1 MSVVVF
7 KLGLSLLLIGATVLV
22 LAARNK
28 YAAYF
33 TEKTLLISWVLLRV
47 VPFLAIY
54 VFLGFEPRS
63 DIAGFLVGWGTH
75 ARQGELIYRDFVCT
89 YSPFFPY
96 LIGLSMAVWNDP
108 RAIVF
113 LMVIMEGMALGATY
127 FFYKPILSGR
137 ELIFKS
143 LIYLCL
149 PASLILCV
157 LGGQEDVWTWLF
169 VGLAGWA
176 FYSKKSY
183 VLYGSLLVLG
193 LLSTKATFVLVLPA
207 LLILARNQY
216 RLFVVM
222 ALWGITVLAILY
234 ALVGL
239 EFMQPLG
246 EADTLRAPNLLS
258 VLNPWF
264 FDTIGVGQKLWNW
277 VGLLATVG
285 ISCAVSWRLRGA
297 DFHQAVSRVFVVT
310 YATMMA
316 VQQSAYSNYIFLF
329 LMPLVFCIIDWRD
342 KKQVGYLLAFNM
354 LCVVEASYWWRLGM
368 PKYLAPTDIWDSA
381 ASLLDYFM
389 QLCIVVLTGYFVWL
403 SAKVV
408 RQVPSPDYSRQSKL
422 Y

>member
-1 MSVVVF
+1 MSVVLF
-7 KLGLSLLLIGATVLV
+7 KSILSLLLSVATVLV
-22 LAARNK
+22 LVARKK
-28 YAAYF
+28 YARFY
-33 TEKTLLISWVLLRV
+33 TEKALVISWVLLRV
-47 VPFLAIY
+47 LPFVAIY

-96 LIGLSMAVWNDP
+96 LIGFSMAVWNDP

-113 LMVIMEGMALGATY
+113 LMVFMEGVALLGTY
-127 FFYKPILSGR
+127 FFYKPTLPR
-137 ELIFKS
+137 EELIFKS

-157 LGGQEDVWTWLF
+157 VGGQEDVWTWLF
-169 VGLAGWA
+169 VALAGWA
-176 FYSKKSY
+176 FYSKRSY

-207 LLILARNQY
+207 LLILAKNQY

-222 ALWGITVLAILY
+222 ALWGIAVLAILY

-246 EADTLRAPNLLS
+246 EADTLRAPNLFS
-258 VLNPWF
+258 VVNPWF
-264 FDTIGVGQKLWNW
+264 FDTLGVGKGYWNW

-285 ISCAVSWRLRGA
+285 IGCAVAWRLRGT
-297 DFHQAVSRVFVVT
+297 DFHQAVSRVFVAT

-329 LMPLVFCIIDWRD
+329 LMPLVFCIIDWQN
-342 KKQVGYLLAFNM
+342 KKQVGYLLAFNI

-368 PKYLAPTDIWDSA
+368 PRYLAPADIWASA
-381 ASLLDYFM
+381 SSMLDYLM
-389 QLCIVVLTGYFVWL
+389 QLSIVILTGYFVWL
-403 SAKVV
+403 AATKKVV
-408 RQVPSPDYSRQSKL
+408 SE
-422 Y
+422 

>member
-1 MSVVVF
+1 MSVILF
-7 KLGLSLLLIGATVLV
+7 KSILSILLILATALVLV
-22 LAARNK
+22 ARSN
-28 YAAYF
+28 YARFF
-33 TEKTLLISWVLLRV
+33 TEKALLGSWVLLRV

-96 LIGLSMAVWNDP
+96 LIGLSMAVWDDP

-113 LMVIMEGMALGATY
+113 LMVLMEGAALLVTY
-127 FFYKPILSGR
+127 FFYKHTLSR
-137 ELIFKS
+137 EELIFKS

-157 LGGQEDVWTWLF
+157 VGGQEDVWTWLF
-169 VGLAGWA
+169 VALAGWG

-207 LLILARNQY
+207 LLILAKNQY

-264 FDTIGVGQKLWNW
+264 FDSIGVGQGFWNW
-277 VGLLATVG
+277 IGLLATVG
-285 ISCAVSWRLRGA
+285 ISCAVAWRWRGA
-297 DFHQAVSRVFVVT
+297 AFHQGVSRVFVVT

-329 LMPLVFCIIDWRD
+329 LLPLVFCIVDWRD
-342 KKQVGYLLAFNM
+342 KKQVGYLLAFNI

-368 PKYLAPTDIWDSA
+368 PKYLAPSDIWISA
-381 ASLLDYFM
+381 SSVLDYFM
-389 QLCIVVLTGYFVWL
+389 QLSIVVLTGYFVWL
-403 SAKVV
+403 AAKGF
-408 RQVPSPDYSRQSKL
+408 RQVSQLESLQK
-422 Y
+422 

>member
-1 MSVVVF
+1 MSIVVF
-7 KLGLSLLLIGATVLV
+7 KLVLSLVLSGATVFLLV
-22 LAARNK
+22 ARTK
-28 YAAYF
+28 YAHF
-33 TEKTLLISWVLLRV
+33 LTEKTLGVSWLLLRL

-108 RAIVF
+108 RAIVL
-113 LMVIMEGMALGATY
+113 LMVLMEGVALLATY
-127 FFYKPILSGR
+127 FFYKPRFSR
-137 ELIFKS
+137 EELIFKS
-143 LIYLCL
+143 LLYLCL

-157 LGGQEDVWTWLF
+157 IGGQEDVWTWLF
-169 VGLAGWA
+169 VALAGWA

-183 VLYGSLLVLG
+183 ILYGSLLVLG

-222 ALWGITVLAILY
+222 VLWGIAVLAILY

-258 VLNPWF
+258 VINPWF
-264 FDTIGVGQKLWNW
+264 FDAIGVGQGFWNW
-277 VGLLATVG
+277 VGLLSTVG
-285 ISCAVSWRLRGA
+285 ISCLVAWQWRGA
-297 DFHQAVSRVFVVT
+297 EFHQALSRVFVVT

-329 LMPLVFCIIDWRD
+329 LMPLVFYVVDWRD
-342 KKQVGYLLAFNM
+342 KKQVGYLLVFNI

-368 PKYLAPTDIWDSA
+368 PKYFAPADIWVSA
-381 ASLLDYFM
+381 SSLLDYVM
-389 QLCIVVLTGYFVWL
+389 QLSIVALTGYFVWL
-403 SAKVV
+403 AATKKVV
-408 RQVPSPDYSRQSKL
+408 LQ
-422 Y
+422 